1 MKEPESHTSLLPLM
15 VIVTT
20 VLVVLAGLNGARL
33 FQVARRTA
41 RDSAHSALWHE
52 VNEQLKAREVTGEF
66 PASLEELPLTYP
78 DSGSP
83 EMLKLIEYRR
93 DEVGC
98 HVSTTLRDKKIERHY
113 GHQP

>member
-1 MKEPESHTSLLPLM
+1 MKEPESNTRLLPLV

-20 VLVVLAGLNGARL
+20 FLVVLAGLNVARL

-52 VNEQLKAREVTGEF
+52 VNEQLEAREMTGEF

-78 DSGSP
+78 DKGSP
-83 EMLKLIEYRR
+83 EMLKLFEYRR
-93 DEVGC
+93 EAAGC
-98 HVSTTLRDKKIERHY
+98 WVSTTMHGKKLERHY
-113 GHQP
+113 GQEP